1 MVGTAVQYLAQQ
13 PITVAILKDSNMK
26 LRKDSFRYGVL
37 YDGSEC
43 ANKVLKQT
51 LLMMGENDRLTTIT
65 VVEQGMDERKI
76 RFDAEVVVNERR
88 DFDTVILTREPN
100 ETIKDCI
107 KRYLKSQAEN
117 DANYVDF
124 CAVGNRGL
132 NMGNAVTG
140 DDFLGTVARAM
151 ITMRKLNSIFIP

>member
-1 MVGTAVQYLAQQ
+1 
-13 PITVAILKDSNMK
+13 
-26 LRKDSFRYGVL
+26 
-37 YDGSEC
+37 
-43 ANKVLKQT
+43 
-51 LLMMGENDRLTTIT
+51 MGENDRLTTIT

-76 RFDAEVVVNERR
+76 RFDAETVVNERR